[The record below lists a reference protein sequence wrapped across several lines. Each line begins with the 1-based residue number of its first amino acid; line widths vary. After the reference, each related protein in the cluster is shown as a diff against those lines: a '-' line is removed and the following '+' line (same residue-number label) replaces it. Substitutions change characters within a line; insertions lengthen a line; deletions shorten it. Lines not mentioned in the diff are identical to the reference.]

1 LVLQLKFA
9 HAKFV
14 NGIGNG
20 TPENLLHYEA
30 RQSPFILKSESYFAK
45 HMVKEEARV
54 GVIVAAVFVAL
65 CLLALLVYLAF
76 WRVSD
81 YFIVIYSQFSILM
94 TISSPFPD
102 SFKKK

>member
-1 LVLQLKFA
+1 MA
-9 HAKFV
+9 
-14 NGIGNG
+14 
-20 TPENLLHYEA
+20 
-30 RQSPFILKSESYFAK
+30 
-45 HMVKEEARV
+45 KEEARV

-102 SFKKK
+102 SFKKNRFMAVEKNYILQILLA